1 MAGQRKLDAK
11 EEPEVSEEIRYEQ
24 HLEDIGAVEKMTWFS
39 VFVRLL
45 FVVWV
50 LGLLVFIFMWVT
62 TGFQGGEFIPR
73 VPPHIPVI

>member
-11 EEPEVSEEIRYEQ
+11 KEPEVSEEIRYEQ

-50 LGLLVFIFMWVT
+50 FGLLMFIFMWVT
-62 TGFQGGEFIPR
+62 TGFQGGEVIPR
-73 VPPHIPVI
+73 IPKIPVI